1 MSTRNSLIKSQKID
15 ARVVQAVRSLRQ
27 SSIIKKPSTSLL
39 QSKPGI
45 KKEIKHPGTANT
57 KIYID
62 VHDINNEDNSTL
74 HNKKTRPNTDKEYN
88 VIKEGISELLVNQS
102 IKYCENLMKKDIEL
116 YTLWKNISNN
126 YNNINDFLD
135 KEIFG
140 LKRFVYKLEQL
151 LGGNDICGNGNKDDF
166 FKKEITRVIKN
177 ISLDIQFNNKYK
189 DIYEDINNYYKE
201 IEQFSYN

>member
-27 SSIIKKPSTSLL
+27 SSVIKKPSTSLL

-45 KKEIKHPGTANT
+45 KKEIKHPGTANM

-62 VHDINNEDNSTL
+62 VHDINNEDNSTI
-74 HNKKTRPNTDKEYN
+74 HSKKTRPNTDKEHN
-88 VIKEGISELLVNQS
+88 IIKEGISQS
-102 IKYCENLMKKDIEL
+102 IKYCENLIKKDIEL
-116 YTLWKNISNN
+116 YTLWKKISNN
-126 YNNINDFLD
+126 YNNLSNFLE

-151 LGGNDICGNGNKDDF
+151 LGGNDIIGYGNKNEF
-166 FKKEITRVIKN
+166 FKKEIIRVIKN
-177 ISLDIQFNNKYK
+177 ISLDIQFNLKCQE
-189 DIYEDINNYYKE
+189 IYEDINNYYKE
-201 IEQFSYN
+201 IEHFSYN

>member
-1 MSTRNSLIKSQKID
+1 MSIRNSLIKSQKID

-27 SSIIKKPSTSLL
+27 SSVIKKPSTSLL
-39 QSKPGI
+39 QSKPGT
-45 KKEIKHPGTANT
+45 KKEIKHPGTANM

-74 HNKKTRPNTDKEYN
+74 HSKKTRPNTDKEHN
-88 VIKEGISELLVNQS
+88 VIKEGLSDFLVNQS
-102 IKYCENLMKKDIEL
+102 IKYCENLIKKDIEL
-116 YTLWKNISNN
+116 YTLWKTISNN
-126 YNNINDFLD
+126 YNNLSNFLE

-151 LGGNDICGNGNKDDF
+151 LGGNDICGYGNKDEF
-166 FKKEITRVIKN
+166 FKKEIIRVIKN
-177 ISLDIQFNNKYK
+177 ISLDIQFNVKCQE
-189 DIYEDINNYYKE
+189 IYEGINNYYKE